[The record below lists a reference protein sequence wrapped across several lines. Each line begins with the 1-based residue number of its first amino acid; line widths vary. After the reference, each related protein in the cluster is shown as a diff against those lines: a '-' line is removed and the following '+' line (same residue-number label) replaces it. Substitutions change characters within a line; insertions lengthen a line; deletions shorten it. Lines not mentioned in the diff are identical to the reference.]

1 MSLHRRLLR
10 KSRVHL
16 EHSLE
21 RGEIGLDG
29 VELPHVALARLCRR
43 AWKAVVF
50 VSAMSLLACGCFA
63 AYHGATLAREQTRDA
78 VRAAFS
84 ESDPSSPC
92 VRVLADVG
100 RVIALR
106 DGDVMVATRVTSKSA
121 EKTRTVETLDDAA
134 CVGRRVRRERHAAIS
149 VDFVPLDEWPWGY
162 RRAASFTKD
171 AAVCVQH
178 YVDVLDGNLHCL
190 SE

>member
-1 MSLHRRLLR
+1 MYRRIVR
-10 KSRVHL
+10 KSRAHL

-21 RGEIGLDG
+21 RGEFGLDG
-29 VELPHVALARLCRR
+29 VELPHVALARAWRR
-43 AWKAVVF
+43 AWKTVVF
-50 VSAMSLLACGCFA
+50 VSAMCLLGCGCFA
-63 AYHGATLAREQTRDA
+63 GAHGAILSREQTRDA

-92 VRVLADVG
+92 VRVQTDVG

-106 DGDVMVATRVTSKSA
+106 DGEIMVAVRVASKSA
-121 EKTRTVETLDDAA
+121 EKTRTVETLDDPA
-134 CVGRRVRRERHAAIS
+134 CAGRRVRRERHAAIS
-149 VDFVPLDEWPWGY
+149 VDFVPLDKWPWGF
-162 RRAASFTKD
+162 RRTAAFTKD

-190 SE
+190 TD